1 MSEISDKRKLLRTL
15 KEIKENLSWE
25 YDKEYNKIWNACAEI
40 DNEYGEPYL
49 CDYISEEN
57 YVQEDEI
64 MEFLIKSNS
73 DSLDRLRCFIGDTY
87 SADLYR
93 VDGYGNFVSFEERLF
108 KKVLSHVGIFSI
120 LFANL
125 DAVQKKKCNPND
137 VIVKWW
143 CNLATPTFLK
153 QKNTTVTIYL
163 LRHSM

>member
-87 SADLYR
+87 SAALYR
-93 VDGYGNFVSFEERLF
+93 VDGYGNLQNIDRSDLECLCDELID
-108 KKVLSHVGIFSI
+108 KLNTNIKE
-120 LFANL
+120 
-125 DAVQKKKCNPND
+125 
-137 VIVKWW
+137 
-143 CNLATPTFLK
+143 LK
-153 QKNTTVTIYL
+153 QSEL
-163 LRHSM
+163 